1 MINLLPKDEKR
12 QLYAART
19 NTLLVRYNIALAASI
34 TFLGLAMAVA
44 YFYLNTAMATSRQTI
59 IDNEARATGYATI
72 QSQAE
77 VFRSNLSTAKQ
88 ILDAEVAYTKVT
100 IAIAGLMPPGTILD
114 KLNLDSSTFGTPTVL
129 TAQAKNY
136 DNALAL
142 KDAFQKSS
150 LFSDVHFQSIT
161 TGGTGEASGYPYT
174 VSLNVTIKKEAAK

>member
-1 MINLLPKDEKR
+1 MINLLPQDEKR

-19 NTLLVRYNIALAASI
+19 NTLLVRYNIALIAAIAFASV
-34 TFLGLAMAVA
+34 AMAVV
-44 YFYLNTAMATSRQTI
+44 YFYLNTTMATSRQTI
-59 IDNEARATGYATI
+59 SDNEAKATGYAAV
-72 QSQAE
+72 QSEATL
-77 VFRSNLSTAKQ
+77 FRSNLTIAKQ
-88 ILDAEVAYTKVT
+88 ILDAEVAYTKVAV
-100 IAIAGLMPPGTILD
+100 AIAGLMPAGTVLD

-129 TAQAKNY
+129 TAQAKSY

-161 TGGTGEASGYPYT
+161 TGGSGEASGYPYT